1 MSLPQSGTILNT
13 NNAEHQGDP
22 MSDAIWIATAMRL
35 PADGQNV
42 LVKTINGRVEHRV
55 TFRAEPE
62 PRWESAHFITEVEM
76 YAYWRPLPPE
86 RRRPAGEARA
96 TAI

>member
-1 MSLPQSGTILNT
+1 
-13 NNAEHQGDP
+13 

-42 LVKTINGRVEHRV
+42 LVKTTNGRVEHRV

-86 RRRPAGEARA
+86 RRRPAGRRA
-96 TAI
+96 LPRSSMVRIPGLSSKA

>member
-1 MSLPQSGTILNT
+1 
-13 NNAEHQGDP
+13 

-42 LVKTINGRVEHRV
+42 LVKTANGRVERRV

-62 PRWESAHFITEVEM
+62 PRWESAHFIHGGRDVRVL
-76 YAYWRPLPPE
+76 APV
-86 RRRPAGEARA
+86 AARA
-96 TAI
+96 